1 MSNYV
6 GKSNI
11 IDALKR
17 YLVNLKSLFA
27 TKTEL
32 SGKADKATGF
42 TTNNLA
48 KLDANGNPVDSGKKA
63 SDFAS
68 ATVVVSIANSIA
80 SILDGN
86 TVVGKAKKDQNGNV
100 IDTTYA
106 TKTEN
111 SAKAD
116 KVTGATSGDI
126 ATLDANG
133 NLTDGGKKISDF
145 ATTTSVA
152 SKADKVSGATA
163 GNIAKLDANGNLAD
177 GGIDAS
183 SLMAKRGNFVN
194 NGLLMYSN
202 GDMVDSG
209 KTPDDIWLK
218 ADRDTD
224 AVTGNLAKFD
234 SNGNP
239 IDSGKSLS
247 DLATKTSVD
256 NILDGISVAKKAE
269 KDKDGNDITTTYATK
284 AEMTTADNNL
294 QAQID
299 ELMGRKVF
307 GIHINGALS
316 DPDSMVTYLEDAVGM
331 TPAHMD
337 FANDVFDYGSWENA
351 FFVPKPCMLKY
362 DGTVDY
368 YLDPNDYTK
377 KIDGTASDVSDDTYA
392 GNAMMEWPKIWL
404 KMVPDTDPK
413 SASVY
418 ISNYKADDD
427 FHCWSN
433 INSKGA
439 EVDHFYTP
447 IYNGSIVSSKL
458 RSISGKAYSALCQ
471 NKTAQQEID
480 LAHANNPST
489 DILWETELYADIQLI
504 QWLLVLISKSLDSAS
519 KFGEGRRGQASAAS
533 SMLGTGTMDS
543 KGLFWGSNTT
553 TYGVK
558 VFGMENFWGNQWR
571 RYEGHVMVN
580 GVQKIK
586 LTYGQED
593 GSSTNGYNTTGNGY
607 LTADETA
614 PSGTSGGYLSQML
627 FTNKGSVPQ
636 VANGSSTTYFCDGLW
651 FNNSDTRVAL
661 RGGYANYG
669 AAVGLFCCYL
679 SYTASYA
686 YWNIGASVSYKPLAR

>member
-27 TKTEL
+27 TKSEL
-32 SGKADKATGF
+32 SDKADKATGF

-68 ATVVVSIANSIA
+68 ATAVQNIANNIA

-86 TVVGKAKKDQNGNV
+86 TVVGKAQKDQNGNV

-106 TKTEN
+106 TKTE
-111 SAKAD
+111 
-116 KVTGATSGDI
+116 VSG
-126 ATLDANG
+126 
-133 NLTDGGKKISDF
+133 
-145 ATTTSVA
+145 
-152 SKADKVSGATA
+152 KADKVSGATA

-177 GGIDAS
+177 GG
-183 SLMAKRGNFVN
+183 
-194 NGLLMYSN
+194 
-202 GDMVDSG
+202 
-209 KTPDDIWLK
+209 
-218 ADRDTD
+218 
-224 AVTGNLAKFD
+224 
-234 SNGNP
+234 
-239 IDSGKSLS
+239 KSLS
-247 DLATKTSVD
+247 DLATKTSVN
-256 NILDGISVAKKAE
+256 NILDGTSVAEKAKCDE
-269 KDKDGNDITTTYATK
+269 DGNNIKTTYATK
-284 AEMTTADNNL
+284 TEMTTADNNL

-337 FANDVFDYGSWENA
+337 FDNDVFDYGSWENA

-471 NKTAQQEID
+471 NKNAQQEID

-489 DILWETELYADIQLI
+489 DILWETELYTDIQLI

-519 KFGEGRRGQASAAS
+519 KFGEGRRGQASAAT
-533 SMLGTGTMDS
+533 SMLGTGTMDG

-636 VANGSSTTYFCDGLW
+636 VADGSSTTYFCDGLW
-651 FNNSDTRVAL
+651 FNNSGTMFAL
-661 RGGYANYG
+661 RGGAAG
-669 AAVGLFCCYL
+669 ADARVGLFYCILY
-679 SYTASYA
+679 SPASNALWYF
-686 YWNIGASVSYKPLAR
+686 GASVSYKPLAR